1 MCPAVTFAPLDK
13 LFSSLQYMNRTC
25 FLVGIHSFLY
35 YRYNGISP
43 QCISTY
49 INTMQV
55 TTAACQ
61 KETVVIPLPDSWNQ
75 LHIAL
80 FLFKGFT
87 FQVNRLIFPRRCLDF
102 FPCTRLHI
110 EQIQMI
116 FRHTCL
122 SRHLI
127 LISFQSRT
135 WLRNRVNHPQRFHIP
150 LVHNNRS
157 KIFGVGRPV
166 PPHFPTFSIAQ
177 RICVQGTVWNTIPKI
192 RCTIRCQTDF
202 YNRTIFLILTSLLVI
217 GNAHIVQIAILGI
230 NHTLAIRRYRRPIR
244 LIQFLLFVFQ
254 VCQLTRRI
262 VIREIKRGISL

>member
-1 MCPAVTFAPLDK
+1 MRPAVTFAPLDK
-13 LFSSLQYMNRTC
+13 LFSSLQHMNRTC
-25 FLVGIHSFLY
+25 FLVGVHSFLY

-75 LHIAL
+75 IHIAL

-102 FPCTRLHI
+102 FPCTCLHI

-122 SRHLI
+122 PRHLI

-150 LVHNNRS
+150 LVRNNRS
-157 KIFGVGRPV
+157 KIFGIRRPV
-166 PPHFPTFSIAQ
+166 SPYSTTFSIAQ
-177 RICVQGTVWNTIPKI
+177 CICIQGTIRNAIPEI

-202 YNRTIFLILTSLLVI
+202 YNRTIFLILASLLII
-217 GNAHIVQIAILGI
+217 GDTHIVQIAILGI
-230 NHTLAIRRYRRPIR
+230 NHPLSIRRNRGPAWSV
-244 LIQFLLFVFQ
+244 QFLLFVFQ
-254 VCQLTRRI
+254 MCQFTRRI
-262 VIREIKRGISL
+262 VVREIKCRISL

>member
-13 LFSSLQYMNRTC
+13 LFSSLQHMNRTC
-25 FLVGIHSFLY
+25 FLVGVHSFLY

-55 TTAACQ
+55 STAACQ
-61 KETVVIPLPDSWNQ
+61 EETVVIPLPDSWNQ
-75 LHIAL
+75 FHVAL

-102 FPCTRLHI
+102 FPCTCLHI

-150 LVHNNRS
+150 LVCNNRS
-157 KIFGVGRPV
+157 KIFGIGRPV
-166 PPHFPTFSIAQ
+166 SPDSTTFSIAQ
-177 RICVQGTVWNTIPKI
+177 RICVQGTIWNAIPEI
-192 RCTIRCQTDF
+192 RCTIRCQTNF
-202 YNRTIFLILTSLLVI
+202 YNRTVFLILTSLLII
-217 GNAHIVQIAILGI
+217 GDTHIVQVTILGI
-230 NHTLAIRRYRRPIR
+230 NHTLAIGRHRSPIR

-254 VCQLTRRI
+254 MCQFTRRI
-262 VIREIKRGISL
+262 VVREIKCRISL